1 LRLQGQKMTAIFMH
15 KCKEM
20 SKTGVQRYKHTLIV
34 DLNGMGMSLLGGKTR
49 GFLKVPCSGKG
60 K

>member
-1 LRLQGQKMTAIFMH
+1 MTAIFMH